1 MKVYIWWNS
10 PDSQK
15 LNDAVALTLEE
26 LGLTDF
32 VKVESTT
39 NSKLKEELS
48 ISETSALIIEEESI
62 DFKDMIFEGIIP
74 ESDELKSMFIS
85 IIWGSSGGW
94 CGSKDDSGSCGTGC
108 AC

>member
-1 MKVYIWWNS
+1 MKVYIWG
-10 PDSQK
+10 DSDESQALK
-15 LNDAVALTLEE
+15 DKVALTLEE

-32 VKVESTT
+32 VAVESTT
-39 NSKLKEELS
+39 DDSMKKDLS
-48 ISETSALIIEEESI
+48 ISESSALVVEEESI